1 MKKTIVVIAI
11 IVVVVVVVVV
21 IVVLLASAS
30 FVAFFSRKILMDP
43 AQLPPRRSSRQGR
56 ENTRYG
62 QDFQAFRNPSR
73 PTPQQLQ
80 QRQQRNIEANQQS
93 EAATIRDSS
102 QAGPSGLQRRL
113 EPVSGPRAV
122 AAIDRIENRPDFEE
136 RGQTRSGARFAARNL
151 PHFSSMK
158 ELLAHHQRLLVP
170 GPVVN
175 TRYVKVGRGVVLQTC
190 IRFRSDHPNIR
201 SSLTRVLAELLR
213 ELGSPEEG
221 LEVTLTF
228 NAVLADRKFTSFS
241 LFYGQDYGEQSEEGS
256 NSRLGHSRPVVV
268 RNLLQIRRV
277 PTEFDLEELA
287 QRYSLAFE
295 SSDVVVAKLI
305 NVVYLVHHYQRRH
318 DS

>member
-1 MKKTIVVIAI
+1 
-11 IVVVVVVVVV
+11 
-21 IVVLLASAS
+21 
-30 FVAFFSRKILMDP
+30 MDP
-43 AQLPPRRSSRQGR
+43 TQTPLRRSSRQSR
-56 ENTRYG
+56 ENTRYAQG
-62 QDFQAFRNPSR
+62 FQAFRNPSR
-73 PTPQQLQ
+73 RTPQQQ
-80 QRQQRNIEANQQS
+80 QQQQQQQHQRQREVTFQENPV
-93 EAATIRDSS
+93 
-102 QAGPSGLQRRL
+102 AGPSGLQRRP
-113 EPVSGPRAV
+113 EVEVPGPRPV

-201 SSLTRVLAELLR
+201 SGLTRVLAELLR
-213 ELGSPEEG
+213 EVDSSEEG

-256 NSRLGHSRPVVV
+256 STRLGHSRPVVV

-295 SSDVVVAKLI
+295 SSDVVVAKLL
-305 NVVYLVHHYQRRH
+305 NVVYLVHHYQRQNGN
-318 DS
+318 